1 MLCKTS
7 INSTDC
13 KNNTFLRVSEWFLCV
28 FWELFWQNTVLDHDV
43 WTFLPIGSSVSLCLS
58 STEYVF
64 YPSHQTVILVWGAK
78 VIPGFYEDARSSLL
92 FSEEISTPQSF
103 RVVFLPKN
111 LASSNPDLFRAPE
124 TKTTDAKRKRIKK
137 CRINKKRKFGNS
149 TPSALRAAL
158 KNPTTTIGDFKLT
171 ALLVDIVYHNDAV
184 LLCNQYMDV
193 LATFSISW

>member
-1 MLCKTS
+1 MFRYSMLCKTS
-7 INSTDC
+7 TNSTDC
-13 KNNTFLRVSEWFLCV
+13 KNNTFLRIFEWFLCV
-28 FWELFWQNTVLDHDV
+28 FWELFWQNTVLAHDV

-64 YPSHQTVILVWGAK
+64 YPSHQAVILVLDAK
-78 VIPGFYEDARSSLL
+78 VIPGFYEDARSILL

-137 CRINKKRKFGNS
+137 MSDKQE
-149 TPSALRAAL
+149 TEVW
-158 KNPTTTIGDFKLT
+158 KL
-171 ALLVDIVYHNDAV
+171 DS
-184 LLCNQYMDV
+184 LC
-193 LATFSISW
+193 S

>member
-13 KNNTFLRVSEWFLCV
+13 KNNTFLRIFEWFLCV
-28 FWELFWQNTVLDHDV
+28 FWELFWLNAVLAHDV
-43 WTFLPIGSSVSLCLS
+43 WTFLPIGSSVSLCLF

-64 YPSHQTVILVWGAK
+64 CPSHQTVILVWGAK

-92 FSEEISTPQSF
+92 FSKEISTPQFF
-103 RVVFLPKN
+103 RVVFPSKN

-124 TKTTDAKRKRIKK
+124 TNMTDATRKRIKK

-158 KNPTTTIGDFKLT
+158 KNSTTTIGAF
-171 ALLVDIVYHNDAV
+171 
-184 LLCNQYMDV
+184 
-193 LATFSISW
+193 

>member
-1 MLCKTS
+1 MDIRVIS
-7 INSTDC
+7 
-13 KNNTFLRVSEWFLCV
+13 LRF
-28 FWELFWQNTVLDHDV
+28 FELLWQNTVLAYDV

-64 YPSHQTVILVWGAK
+64 CPSHQTVILVWGAK

-92 FSEEISTPQSF
+92 FSEEISTPQSL

-149 TPSALRAAL
+149 TPSTLRAAL
-158 KNPTTTIGDFKLT
+158 KILLRPSWHFKLT
-171 ALLVDIVYHNDAV
+171 ALLVDRLHFQHLDRKNDHAV
-184 LLCNQYMDV
+184 CHLVAFL
-193 LATFSISW
+193 IEW

>member
-1 MLCKTS
+1 MFCKTS
-7 INSTDC
+7 INSTDY
-13 KNNTFLRVSEWFLCV
+13 KNNTFLQIFEWFLCV
-28 FWELFWQNTVLDHDV
+28 FLELFWQNTVLAYDV
-43 WTFLPIGSSVSLCLS
+43 WTSFTIGSSVSLCLS

-64 YPSHQTVILVWGAK
+64 CPSHQTVISVWGAK
-78 VIPGFYEDARSSLL
+78 VIPGFYEEARSSLL

-158 KNPTTTIGDFKLT
+158 RILLRPSGHFKLT

-184 LLCNQYMDV
+184 LLCNQYMDM
-193 LATFSISW
+193 LAIFSISW